1 MGITGITE
9 VIFFKAQNRG
19 GIDWR
24 LLFTRLLQNIAEH
37 THAIDTAGIDMAR
50 PLDYRLKQVAALRQ
64 VSIKTAREWKQGAN
78 KKWFEALAAVEKE
91 NKKRERTNRVQLG
104 KED

>member
-1 MGITGITE
+1 
-9 VIFFKAQNRG
+9 
-19 GIDWR
+19 
-24 LLFTRLLQNIAEH
+24 
-37 THAIDTAGIDMAR
+37 MAR

-78 KKWFEALAAVEKE
+78 KKWFDALAAVEKE

-104 KED
+104 EED